1 MKESNDSLF
10 VDLQLATEYPK
21 LPTEKQITEWVAAA
35 IGDRTE
41 EAELSIRIVDEDEI
55 TMLNREYREKDK
67 PTNVLSFPFSSDIEL
82 DIPLLGDIVIC
93 AQVVADEAEEQGKPE
108 QAHWAHM
115 VVHGV
120 LHLLGYDH
128 IDDDEAQDMEA
139 LEKQV
144 ITGLGFSDPYKEL

>member
-1 MKESNDSLF
+1 MKENSDSLF
-10 VDLQLATEYPK
+10 VDLQLATEYPN

-35 IGDRTE
+35 IGGRTD

-55 TMLNREYREKDK
+55 TTLNREYRDKDK
-67 PTNVLSFPFSSDIEL
+67 PTNVLSFPFSSEIEL

-93 AQVVADEAEEQGKPE
+93 AQVVADEAKEQGKSE

-128 IDDDEAQDMEA
+128 VDDDGAQDMEA

-144 ITGLGFSDPYKEL
+144 ITDLGFPNPYEEL

>member
-1 MKESNDSLF
+1 MKENSDALF
-10 VDLQLATEYPK
+10 VDLQLATEYPN

-41 EAELSIRIVDEDEI
+41 DAELSIRIVDEDEI

-67 PTNVLSFPFSSDIEL
+67 PTNVLSFPFTSEIEL

-93 AQVVADEAEEQGKPE
+93 AQVVAAEAEEQGKPE

-128 IDDDEAQDMEA
+128 IDDGEAQDMEA

-144 ITGLGFSDPYKEL
+144 ITGLGFPDPYEEL